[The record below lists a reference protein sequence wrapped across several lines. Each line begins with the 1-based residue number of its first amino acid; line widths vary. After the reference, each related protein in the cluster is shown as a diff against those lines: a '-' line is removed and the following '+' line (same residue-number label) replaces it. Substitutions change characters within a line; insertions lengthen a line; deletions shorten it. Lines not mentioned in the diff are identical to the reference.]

1 MIQLQEN
8 KGIPRSLLLMMAA
21 MAGLTVANCY
31 YNQPLLEVIR
41 RDLSVSE
48 VEANLITVVTQ
59 IGYALGLCFII
70 PMGDLYSRRRL
81 ITVNML
87 VSALMA
93 ALIALAD
100 SIVLVWGASIVLGA
114 CSVIPQI
121 FMPLAGQYSRPENKS
136 RNIGIVLS
144 GLLTGILSSRVVS
157 GFVGDWLGWRAM
169 FLFASLLMLACMAI
183 TLAMMPRVKSNFS
196 GTYGS
201 LMSSVWHILLTHRVI
216 RLRSL
221 RAAFGFGSML
231 AIWSCL
237 AFRLA
242 EAPFHAGSDM
252 VGVLGLCGIV
262 GAVLASGMGSYIPRF
277 GIRVFS
283 IVGALLQLVAW
294 TISYLFGDTYAG
306 LIAGIILVDVGLQ
319 CLQLSNQ
326 SGCIEEMPEASSRAN
341 TIFMTTYFVGG
352 SFGTF
357 CAGVGWETFGWTGVC
372 SVGVVFALLS
382 LSVTLCFKK

>member
-144 GLLTGILSSRVVS
+144 GLLTGILASRVVS

-183 TLAMMPRVKSNFS
+183 TLAMMPLVKSNFS

-294 TISYLFGDTYAG
+294 TISYLFGDMYAG
-306 LIAGIILVDVGLQ
+306 LIAAIILVDVGLQ